1 MRSMEKTSA
10 FEAIYSTIVRE
21 SIQQICITS
30 LTKDSGNTTL
40 CHTLATRAAQ
50 AGKHVL
56 LIELNLENP
65 SLQNFEEIQHNQWL
79 PLTGHWEQAI
89 QESKTTPGLK
99 LLCAPSETGHCM
111 EFRDIEVMS
120 LFFEATMLQYD
131 LILCDVSPLLCQEA
145 SIIPTE
151 ALSFTSQHTF
161 LNVLTNVTTES
172 QLTEAKEMLEQNG
185 ASISAVI
192 MNDRFSPSLKDELL
206 RETQKFHRFLPRT
219 MRFFRRMIER
229 SLLLNQDL

>member
-10 FEAIYSTIVRE
+10 IEAIYSTIVRE

-56 LIELNLENP
+56 LIEFNLENP
-65 SLQNFEEIQHNQWL
+65 SLGRFETIIQNQWL
-79 PLTGHWEQAI
+79 PLTGHWEQAV
-89 QESKTTPGLK
+89 QDSQTPGLK
-99 LLCAPSETGHCM
+99 LLCAPNETGNCI
-111 EFRDIEVMS
+111 EFRDIEIMA
-120 LFFEATMLQYD
+120 LFFETAMSQYD
-131 LILCDVSPLLCQEA
+131 LIICDVSPLLCQEA

-192 MNDRFSPSLKDELL
+192 MNDRYAPSLKDELI
-206 RETQKFHRFLPRT
+206 RETQRLNKLFPRT
-219 MRFFRRMIER
+219 MNLMRRVLNR

>member
-10 FEAIYSTIVRE
+10 IEAIYSTIVRE

-30 LTKDSGNTTL
+30 LTKDSGNSTL

-56 LIELNLENP
+56 LIELNLEKP
-65 SLQNFEEIQHNQWL
+65 SLHSFEKIIQNQWL
-79 PLTGHWEQAI
+79 PLTGHWEQAV
-89 QESKTTPGLK
+89 QDSQTPGLK
-99 LLCAPSETGHCM
+99 LLCAPNETGHCI
-111 EFRDIEVMS
+111 EFRDIEIMS
-120 LFFEATMLQYD
+120 LFFETAMSQYD
-131 LILCDVSPLLCQEA
+131 LIICDVSPLLCQEA

-151 ALSFTSQHTF
+151 TLSFTSQHTF

-192 MNDRFSPSLKDELL
+192 MNDRYAPSLKDELI
-206 RETQKFHRFLPRT
+206 RETNRLNRLFPRT
-219 MRFFRRMIER
+219 MGFIRKLINR

>member
-10 FEAIYSTIVRE
+10 IEAIYSTIMRE
-21 SIQQICITS
+21 SIHQICITS

-65 SLQNFEEIQHNQWL
+65 SLQNFEEIVQNQWL
-79 PLTGHWEQAI
+79 PLTGHWEQAV
-89 QESKTTPGLK
+89 QESQTPGLQ
-99 LLCAPSETGHCM
+99 LLCAPNETGHCI
-111 EFRDIEVMS
+111 EFRDIEIMS
-120 LFFEATMLQYD
+120 LFFKTTMTQYD
-131 LILCDVSPLLCQEA
+131 LIICDVSPLLCQEA
-145 SIIPTE
+145 SVIPTE
-151 ALSFTSQHTF
+151 ALSITSQHTF

-185 ASISAVI
+185 ASISAII
-192 MNDRFSPSLKDELL
+192 MNDRFAPSLKDELL
-206 RETQKFHRFLPRT
+206 RETKRFERFLPRI
-219 MRFFRRMIER
+219 MGFFRRMIER

>member
-10 FEAIYSTIVRE
+10 VEAIYSTIVRE
-21 SIQQICITS
+21 SIHQICITS
-30 LTKDSGNTTL
+30 LTKDSGNTSL

-56 LIELNLENP
+56 LMELNLENP
-65 SLQNFEEIQHNQWL
+65 TLDKLEDIQQNQWL
-79 PLTGHWEQAI
+79 PLTGHWEQAV
-89 QESKTTPGLK
+89 QDSQTPGLK
-99 LLCAPSETGHCM
+99 LLCAPSETGRCI
-111 EFRDIEVMS
+111 EFRDIEIMS
-120 LFFEATMLQYD
+120 LFFQNAMTQYD
-131 LILCDVSPLLCQEA
+131 LIICDVSPLLCQEA
-145 SIIPTE
+145 SVIPTE

-192 MNDRFSPSLKDELL
+192 MNDRFSPSLKDELI
-206 RETQKFHRFLPRT
+206 RETHRFERYLPRT
-219 MRFFRRMIER
+219 MAFFRKLIER

>member
-10 FEAIYSTIVRE
+10 IEAIYSTIVRE
-21 SIQQICITS
+21 SIKQICITS

-56 LIELNLENP
+56 LIEFNLENP
-65 SLQNFEEIQHNQWL
+65 SLGKFETIIQNQWL
-79 PLTGHWEQAI
+79 PLTGHWEQAV
-89 QESKTTPGLK
+89 QDSQTPGLN
-99 LLCAPSETGHCM
+99 LLCAPNETGNCF
-111 EFRDIEVMS
+111 EFRDIEIMA
-120 LFFEATMLQYD
+120 LFFETAMTQYD
-131 LILCDVSPLLCQEA
+131 LIICDVSPLLCQEA

-172 QLTEAKEMLEQNG
+172 QLTEAKEMLEQSG

-192 MNDRFSPSLKDELL
+192 MNDRFAPSLKDELI
-206 RETQKFHRFLPRT
+206 RETQRLNRLFPRT
-219 MRFFRRMIER
+219 MNFFRRVLNR

>member
-10 FEAIYSTIVRE
+10 IEAIYSTIVRE

-30 LTKDSGNTTL
+30 LTKDSGNSTL

-56 LIELNLENP
+56 LIELNLEKP
-65 SLQNFEEIQHNQWL
+65 SLHSFEKIIQNQWL
-79 PLTGHWEQAI
+79 PLTGHWEQAV
-89 QESKTTPGLK
+89 QDSQTPGLK
-99 LLCAPSETGHCM
+99 LLCAPNETGHCI
-111 EFRDIEVMS
+111 EFRDIEIMT
-120 LFFEATMLQYD
+120 LFFETAMSQYD
-131 LILCDVSPLLCQEA
+131 LIICDVSPLLCQEA

-192 MNDRFSPSLKDELL
+192 MNDRYAPSLKDELI
-206 RETQKFHRFLPRT
+206 RETNRLNRLFPRT
-219 MRFFRRMIER
+219 MGFIRKLINR

>member
-10 FEAIYSTIVRE
+10 VEAIYSTLVRE
-21 SIQQICITS
+21 SIKQICITS

-56 LIELNLENP
+56 LLELNLENP
-65 SLQNFEEIQHNQWL
+65 SLGKFEKIVQNQWL
-79 PLTGHWEQAI
+79 PLTGHWEQAV
-89 QESKTTPGLK
+89 QDSQTPGLN
-99 LLCAPSETGHCM
+99 LLCAPNETGHCI

-120 LFFEATMLQYD
+120 LFFEATILQYD
-131 LILCDVSPLLCQEA
+131 LVICDVSPLLCQEA

-185 ASISAVI
+185 ASISAVV
-192 MNDRFSPSLKDELL
+192 MNDRFAPSLKDELL
-206 RETQKFHRFLPRT
+206 RETQRLNRLFPKT
-219 MRFFRRMIER
+219 MGFFRRMINR

>member
-1 MRSMEKTSA
+1 MEKTSA
-10 FEAIYSTIVRE
+10 IEAIYSTIVRE

-56 LIELNLENP
+56 LIEFNLENP
-65 SLQNFEEIQHNQWL
+65 SLGRFETIIQNQWL
-79 PLTGHWEQAI
+79 PLTGHWEQAV
-89 QESKTTPGLK
+89 QDSQTPGLK
-99 LLCAPSETGHCM
+99 LLCAPNETGNCI
-111 EFRDIEVMS
+111 EFRDIEIMA
-120 LFFEATMLQYD
+120 LFFETAMSQYD
-131 LILCDVSPLLCQEA
+131 LIICDVSPLLCQEA

-192 MNDRFSPSLKDELL
+192 MNDRYAPSLKDELI
-206 RETQKFHRFLPRT
+206 RETQRLNKLFPRT
-219 MRFFRRMIER
+219 MNLMRRVLNR